1 VMGGGERGKG
11 EMGRGDSDKDG
22 FEEKMRFR

>member
-1 VMGGGERGKG
+1 MGGGERGKG
-11 EMGRGDSDKDG
+11 GTGRGDSDKDG